1 MGCIKG
7 NMVLYQEVAMCAD
20 ISSNLCE
27 KKMHVFQAQKNILKK
42 IASAFLP
49 VLPLLVFWIFW
60 LFHPAYWFHTDP
72 AAWYF
77 LDSLAPF
84 AGKPYVYVD
93 HPGTPVHLIGTFLL
107 GLTYPFFDSKE
118 AFIRY
123 YIGKPEVFF
132 VQANLF
138 LLTANILTVLI
149 FYKTISASLN
159 RDKMLAASAL
169 SLMYFGIHP
178 HGFNSLIYWSHNSFN
193 FIFGTLWLLWLYYE
207 LQKKTALGWK
217 TLSALGFA
225 AGAISMTQLYLLA
238 WLVGGGVSIFVFRL
252 QSGGSI
258 RQALRDGFIA
268 LAGGAVG
275 ILSLLAPISG
285 QVPRMLEW
293 LARLLGTDGLYGAGA
308 QNLYSLNLIPLSI
321 GFWAQ
326 YTPALMLSLGLTIIG
341 LAAIAWLT
349 RQKQL
354 AMSPADFAMLAGML
368 AQIAALLLILS
379 KFFSRIRYTLSL
391 AAVLPVL
398 VFIII
403 KLLENSPWNVV
414 PIKRVLYLGII
425 ISALFFMARDMQI
438 QEQRDFVEKDAAQA
452 RSVAAASL
460 AQSKAIAKDEV
471 VTVYGFGTPLKCA
484 GLLLAN
490 NWIRAFDREIGDLCP
505 NQYALYDFAFDVE
518 FNLTQPV
525 PEIEDIDWDL
535 VVWPGN
541 NTSLPIYLESVGARN
556 IPGSWG
562 IERSKWFYI
571 RPEQ

>member
-1 MGCIKG
+1 
-7 NMVLYQEVAMCAD
+7 
-20 ISSNLCE
+20 
-27 KKMHVFQAQKNILKK
+27 MHAYQAQKKILKK
-42 IASAFLP
+42 HAPAFLP
-49 VLPLLVFWIFW
+49 VLPLLIFWIFW

-107 GLTYPFFDSKE
+107 GLTYPFFDSQE

-123 YIGKPEVFF
+123 YIGKPEAFF

-138 LLTANILTVLI
+138 LLAANILTILV
-149 FYKTISASLN
+149 FYKTVSPGLN
-159 RDKMLAASAL
+159 RDKILAASAL

-193 FIFGTLWLLWLYYE
+193 FIFGTLWLLWLYNA
-207 LQKKTALGWK
+207 LHKKTPPGWK

-225 AGAISMTQLYLLA
+225 AGALSMTQLYLLA
-238 WLVGGGVSIFVFRL
+238 WLAGGVVSVFAFGLR
-252 QSGGSI
+252 SGRSM
-258 RQALRDGFIA
+258 RQALGDGFIL
-268 LAGGAVG
+268 LAGGAAG
-275 ILSLLAPISG
+275 ILTLLAPISG

-308 QNLYSLNLIPLSI
+308 KNLYSLNLIPLSI

-326 YTPALMLSLGLTIIG
+326 YTPALMLALGLTLIG
-341 LAAIAWLT
+341 LATIAWLT
-349 RQKQL
+349 RQKHL
-354 AMSPADFAMLAGML
+354 DISPADFAMLAGML
-368 AQIAALLLILS
+368 VQIAALLLILS

-403 KLLENSPWNVV
+403 KLLENSPWNLA
-414 PIKRVLYLGII
+414 PIKRMLYIGTI
-425 ISALFFMARDMQI
+425 ISALFFMVDDMQI
-438 QEQRDFVEKDAAQA
+438 QGQRDFVEKDAAQA
-452 RSVAAASL
+452 RSVAAASF
-460 AQSKAIAKDEV
+460 AQSKGIAKDEV

-525 PEIEDIDWDL
+525 PHIEEIDWDL

-541 NTSLPIYLESVGARN
+541 NSYLPAYLESVGARN